1 MFETLDTLL
10 KVLILNGFTPL
21 SIALII
27 ASIFL
32 SGVVFGVL
40 INRHFGTKP
49 FWTEKEFTCVLED
62 KNGTK
67 FKVDV
72 SVLFKNAKIA
82 RIDCPFFKKGKCKGD
97 HKCLMLEKR
106 L

>member
-1 MFETLDTLL
+1 MALL
-10 KVLILNGFTPL
+10 PYPLLLLLPLFFYQVLF
-21 SIALII
+21 
-27 ASIFL
+27 
-32 SGVVFGVL
+32 FGVF

-49 FWTEKEFTCVLED
+49 FWAEKEFTCVLED

-72 SVLFKNAKIA
+72 SVLFKNAKIV